1 MQSIRHVCILTFS
14 LHVRNSALLP
24 PSGRKCNNGFE
35 GIYFLWHQVDP
46 RVRRFCVFRSYSFA
60 IKSAQPLHKL
70 QVCTMWPGF
79 PLVLDCI
86 VIIHHIWWQP
96 GSHSSYFMLVVQSS
110 WDTKPEKVNQI
121 EQPLTRE
128 TKVDRSYMGQ
138 RVILHFVDFVIWVRR
153 QLEQVNKAQQVY
165 YNKLRNW
172 KHTVKGKLVVYPF
185 IYRLPL
191 LQSHIN
197 VFQLS
202 PPHTPP
208 PTSHIKTHH
217 SL

>member
-1 MQSIRHVCILTFS
+1 MQSIKHVCIFTFS

-24 PSGRKCNNGFE
+24 PSGRKCNKFWRNLFSLTPGWPPCEKCLCF
-35 GIYFLWHQVDP
+35 
-46 RVRRFCVFRSYSFA
+46 S
-60 IKSAQPLHKL
+60 KL
-70 QVCTMWPGF
+70 QFCNKISTTSSQASNLHHVIGF
-79 PLVLDCI
+79 SLGTWLYS
-86 VIIHHIWWQP
+86 IIHHIWWQP

-121 EQPLTRE
+121 EQSLTRE
-128 TKVDRSYMGQ
+128 TKVERSFGHRWA
-138 RVILHFVDFVIWVRR
+138 RVILHLVDFVIWARR

-165 YNKLRNW
+165 YNNLCNW

-202 PPHTPP
+202 PLPP

>member
-1 MQSIRHVCILTFS
+1 MQSIKHVCIFTFS
-14 LHVRNSALLP
+14 LHVRNSVLLP
-24 PSGRKCNNGFE
+24 PSGRKCNNSFE
-35 GIYFLWHQVDP
+35 RIYFLWHQVDP
-46 RVRRFCVFRSYSFA
+46 RVRSTCVFRSYSFA

-86 VIIHHIWWQP
+86 VIIHHIWCQP
-96 GSHSSYFMLVVQSS
+96 GSHSLYFMLVVQSS

-121 EQPLTRE
+121 KQPLTRE
-128 TKVDRSYMGQ
+128 TKVDRSFGHIWA
-138 RVILHFVDFVIWVRR
+138 RVILHLVDFVIWARR

-165 YNKLRNW
+165 YNNLCNW

-191 LQSHIN
+191 LQSHNN

-202 PPHTPP
+202 PTPHQPHQNTP
-208 PTSHIKTHH
+208 
-217 SL
+217 